1 MTDNEYIEKII
12 KKYVRRKKQAIIYGV
27 IGIVL
32 GMTTFISYIEI
43 TEKTSDYK
51 NTLLSF
57 LKEGRELTEH
67 DIRLI
72 KANNELSYVI
82 GTRVGQS
89 LNSFAIGSG
98 ISIGYCLYLLFWARK
113 ERIIL
118 ELYEKTKI

>member
-82 GTRVGQS
+82 GTRVGQA